1 MHIHPKF
8 TKFMVK
14 YNINYVLLLKLAL
27 WISVQLTKLLERSY
41 QQHLRKKCCGN
52 KNSNRQYG

>member
-14 YNINYVLLLKLAL
+14 YNRNYVLLLKLAL

-41 QQHLRKKCCGN
+41 EQHLRKKCCGN
-52 KNSNRQYG
+52 KNSNRQYE